1 LLCVLFKRDSAHEHE
16 GLLERES
23 VRAKDDD
30 ALRAVGDLDEWFS
43 RLYAYFANKG
53 YRCAMTSRVVNL
65 ATLGFTIWLS
75 GFLLLF
81 VDWGYLSTTCAEDAE
96 RCDVL
101 RDAVYSEP
109 YHYGGFVRNTV
120 VTVYLLLFSTYWLW
134 SAIRLAYDAAPL
146 ADMRRFCNQKLA
158 LSDRDLYTIT
168 WPEVLQRV
176 VHLQATTRLCISREL
191 NEHDIV
197 ARILR
202 KENYLTGMVNRE
214 VLNVSLDAPLL
225 RGHRWFTKVIEWN
238 VDLAVFNGMFDEN
251 FTVKPSFYDVSAMR
265 YRFRCLAII
274 NAILSPFLAIFLSM
288 YFVLS
293 YAEKFYNNPSTVG
306 TREWTS
312 YAWWKMR
319 EFNELP
325 HFTQHRLSAAYPN
338 ANKYVAQFP
347 SPVVNILA
355 KFVSYVV
362 GSFAAIA
369 LVCAMID
376 DRLLQAYVGDRD
388 VLWITAVLGTML
400 ATSRSLM
407 AGENTVFEPNVIMSR
422 IVAHTHYLPKHW
434 RDAAHKEEVQREF
447 NSFFSLKAM
456 MFLEEIASIFAAPF
470 LLWFPLCE
478 SSNDIVQFVR
488 QFTANKPGVGDVCS
502 LSAFDFT
509 RHGNK
514 HYGAPAHASK
524 AQRSRQGKLEKS
536 FLTFQATYPQWRPD
550 ESGREML
557 NSLNGFTSTHEH
569 ELGKSADLSAS
580 VLRQSMRRYDAPLS
594 SEKEPTSSFRQR
606 GGGSREPAY
615 GAGAMFQPAS
625 MTTETMSLVDTLGAS
640 QTVLQHYYED
650 RLCDSGDVD
659 TAAENSP
666 DRDEGARDDDNA
678 RERETKHTSIA
689 DIQMYQRPSPVAIVP
704 IPMHAFPV
712 EVERPANDGPS
723 VLDSIL
729 LPNSTH
735 LPPLGGE
742 AKM

>member
-1 LLCVLFKRDSAHEHE
+1 
-16 GLLERES
+16 
-23 VRAKDDD
+23 
-30 ALRAVGDLDEWFS
+30 
-43 RLYAYFANKG
+43 
-53 YRCAMTSRVVNL
+53 
-65 ATLGFTIWLS
+65 
-75 GFLLLF
+75 
-81 VDWGYLSTTCAEDAE
+81 
-96 RCDVL
+96 
-101 RDAVYSEP
+101 
-109 YHYGGFVRNTV
+109 
-120 VTVYLLLFSTYWLW
+120 
-134 SAIRLAYDAAPL
+134 
-146 ADMRRFCNQKLA
+146 
-158 LSDRDLYTIT
+158 
-168 WPEVLQRV
+168 LQRV

-214 VLNVSLDAPLL
+214 VLDVTLDVPML

-238 VDLAVFNGMFDEN
+238 IDLAVFNGMFDEN
-251 FTVKPSFYDVSAMR
+251 FSVKPSFYDVSAMR

-293 YAEKFYNNPSTVG
+293 YAEKFYNNPSSVG

-388 VLWITAVLGTML
+388 VLWITAILGTVL

-434 RDAAHKEEVQREF
+434 RDAAHKEEVQHEF

-470 LLWFPLCE
+470 LLWFPLCD
-478 SSNDIVQFVR
+478 SSGDIVQFVR
-488 QFTANKPGVGDVCS
+488 QFTVNKPGVGDVCS
-502 LSAFDFT
+502 LSAFDFNK
-509 RHGNK
+509 HGNK
-514 HYGAPAHASK
+514 NYGAPAHASK

-536 FLTFQATYPQWRPD
+536 FLTFQATYPNWQPD
-550 ESGREML
+550 ACGQDML

-569 ELGKSADLSAS
+569 DLGKSADLTAS
-580 VLRQSMRRYDAPLS
+580 VLRRSMRRHDAPAS
-594 SEKEPTSSFRQR
+594 PEKPTSCRQR
-606 GGGSREPAY
+606 THGDAGSRQPAH
-615 GAGAMFQPAS
+615 GSGAMFQPAS
-625 MTTETMSLVDTLGAS
+625 MTTETMSRLGASLVDTLSAS

-650 RLCDSGDVD
+650 CLCDSGDVD

-666 DRDEGARDDDNA
+666 DRDAANA
-678 RERETKHTSIA
+678 RAPKHTSIA
-689 DIQMYQRPSPVAIVP
+689 DIQMYQRPSPVALV
-704 IPMHAFPV
+704 PMHAFPV
-712 EVERPANDGPS
+712 EVERPANNGPS

-735 LPPLGGE
+735 LPPLGDN
-742 AKM
+742 APPAT